1 MTILPVQINKER
13 RDNAWENKVLL
24 GSMFLMSWIT
34 VPAERNNPTRYD
46 CVLWNH
52 NLSCFCFRL

>member
-24 GSMFLMSWIT
+24 GSMFLMS
-34 VPAERNNPTRYD
+34 
-46 CVLWNH
+46 
-52 NLSCFCFRL
+52 